1 MLPSKSCVF
10 TAASA
15 VVFSVLL
22 QSSLFAAEPANPASP
37 SIGSYSASQEHG
49 NVRVTLLS
57 VSQVIQFEKATD
69 KQANASV
76 FNAVPIV
83 RIVYL
88 VEKLNS
94 GTMEGISTGPVE
106 LAGPNGMPAL
116 TEMTFRQGDTL
127 KKGGGSSSIHDYN
140 PLGTDYLPPVADPKR
155 ALVGVHRVRCATIKT
170 SQLQITLHEGFDG
183 RREVFRFENV
193 PVR

>member
-1 MLPSKSCVF
+1 MLPSKSCIF
-10 TAASA
+10 AAASVIA
-15 VVFSVLL
+15 FTGLL
-22 QSSLFAAEPANPASP
+22 QSSLFAAEPANPDSP
-37 SIGSYSASQEHG
+37 LIRSCAVSQERG

-57 VSQVIQFEKATD
+57 VSQVIEFEKATD
-69 KQANASV
+69 KQTNASI

-94 GTMEGISTGPVE
+94 GTMGGISTGQVE
-106 LAGPNGMPAL
+106 LAGPNGIPAL

-127 KKGGGSSSIHDYN
+127 KKGGTSSSIHDYN

-155 ALVGVHRVRCATIKT
+155 AYVGVHRVRCAIIKT
-170 SQLQITLHEGFDG
+170 TQLQITLHEGFG
-183 RREVFRFENV
+183 KQQVFCFENV
-193 PVR
+193 PVP

>member
-1 MLPSKSCVF
+1 MLPSKSCIF
-10 TAASA
+10 TAAN
-15 VVFSVLL
+15 VLVFSLLL
-22 QSSLFAAEPANPASP
+22 QFSLSAAEPASQDSP
-37 SIGSYSASQEHG
+37 SIRSYSASQEQG

-57 VSQVIQFEKATD
+57 VSQVVEFEKATG

-94 GTMEGISTGPVE
+94 GTMEGIRTGPVE

-116 TEMTFRQGDTL
+116 TEMTFRQGDML
-127 KKGGGSSSIHDYN
+127 KKGGTASSVHDYN

-155 ALVGVHRVRCATIKT
+155 AFVGVHRVRCATIKT

-183 RREVFRFENV
+183 RREVFCFENV
-193 PVR
+193 PVP